1 MPMLR
6 RRALS
11 FVCSAALAST
21 SFATI
26 AVTSTAA
33 GATVTAATVAQEP
46 TSSPEADKL
55 SGEAVEAFGAKR
67 YDEAIDLFN
76 KAYQIDSNPN
86 YLFNIGRV
94 YEEKG
99 DLKKAVEFYQR
110 FVSQAAVDLEAREAA
125 TARLKVLREALGQ
138 LEDEKKD
145 EGNTTPPPN
154 PNPNPEEDKPDRVR
168 IQRIAGYSLIGV
180 GAAALIV
187 GGVLGGLAS
196 ADASS
201 ADDAEFVDD
210 KLRLRDDARGKAQ
223 GADAL
228 FITGGVLA
236 AVGVV
241 LVVTTLGKGKKG
253 KDKAASQRSNRRSVA
268 FSPSASPRAVGATFS
283 GRF

>member
-1 MPMLR
+1 MFRLR
-6 RRALS
+6 VRALS
-11 FVCSAALAST
+11 FVCSASLASASFVTATTASAAALDKAAALAE
-21 SFATI
+21 AAAPDE
-26 AVTSTAA
+26 AVAA
-33 GATVTAATVAQEP
+33 
-46 TSSPEADKL
+46 ADEL
-55 SGEAVEAFGAKR
+55 SNEAVEAFGAKR

-76 KAYQIDSNPN
+76 KAYEIDPNPN

-125 TARLKVLREALGQ
+125 TARLKVLREALKQ
-138 LEDEKKD
+138 LEEEKNKN
-145 EGNTTPPPN
+145 EGETTEPPVVAD
-154 PNPNPEEDKPDRVR
+154 PEEDKPDRVR
-168 IQRIAGYSLIGV
+168 VQRIAGYSLIGV
-180 GAAALIV
+180 GGAALIV

-196 ADASS
+196 ADADS
-201 ADDAEFVDD
+201 ADSAEFVDD
-210 KLRLRDDARGKAQ
+210 RLRLREDARGKAQ

-241 LVVTTLGKGKKG
+241 LVLTTLGKN
-253 KDKAASQRSNRRSVA
+253 KDKKQANTSRKRSVA
-268 FSPSASPRAVGATFS
+268 FSPSASPRTMGATLS

>member
-21 SFATI
+21 SFAS
-26 AVTSTAA
+26 VTLA
-33 GATVTAATVAQEP
+33 GATATAATVAQEP
-46 TSSPEADKL
+46 ASSPEADKL
-55 SGEAVEAFGAKR
+55 SNEAVEAFGDKR

-76 KAYQIDSNPN
+76 KAYEIDSNPN

-138 LEDEKKD
+138 LEEEEKKTD
-145 EGNTTPPPN
+145 ETTTTQPPTQPDPN
-154 PNPNPEEDKPDRVR
+154 EDKPNR
-168 IQRIAGYSLIGV
+168 IRTQRIAGYSLIGV

-196 ADASS
+196 ADADS
-201 ADDAEFVDD
+201 AENAEFVDD

-241 LVVTTLGKGKKG
+241 LVVTTLGKGKNKG
-253 KDKAASQRSNRRSVA
+253 KAAASHRSRRRAVA
-268 FSPSASPRAVGATFS
+268 FSPSASPRAVGATLS